1 MLRLDHCQC
10 APCRKRKSKCDG
22 ALPVC
27 SSCVA
32 VYKTE
37 CNYDN
42 AEASSAGRKRTFE
55 NDVDEEAA
63 PQPTSEALGVLAASL
78 RALPES
84 EAADLIQKIHGCKDI
99 DALAK
104 SLQAVNLAQ
113 PPPDSSSPHASTLT
127 EQPFSL
133 PGGRMAYG
141 KSSGLHFRS
150 RVPHTG
156 RRNLVQT
163 RLYDDSTWSSVTSDG
178 EFVRHLLHLYFSWSH
193 PFHPVG
199 SRDLFYQ
206 SFERGDCDHCSPLL
220 VNAILALAC
229 HFSDRPQARTNP
241 LDPRTAGNAFWVEA
255 KRLLDDAE
263 SAETPSITTP
273 QALSIMS
280 MREISMG
287 RDRSGYGYNR
297 RCMTMVIEMGL
308 HLHLPLHEKAKL
320 TAEELHQRGVTFWGC
335 FTVDLAWALC
345 AGRIPTLPNS
355 TIGVDKSVLRTLPE
369 SPTWESYADN
379 NVMINRPDKSL
390 PMADF
395 LEYFSSLSEITS
407 DMLFM
412 YYAPNSH
419 INADKVL
426 DCYNRYQ
433 FWYKTLPPK
442 MQVIEEDATL
452 PHVLVLHMTYH
463 NCIYQLFAVLLNIRF
478 TKSDIRPE
486 NIGKR
491 AAKAVSDL
499 LKIYRRNYTL
509 RRSALMMTHILVW
522 TCMTHLHGLPD
533 ADYAENL
540 DHEMTDL
547 KIMSENHPFA
557 LENITIIQEHAEK
570 LDKVLPPRAAQVVS
584 SVLDHSPIPESSRVS
599 GTSSS
604 GNLPHGG
611 MERDVYRPPMAA
623 SSMVGSENSAAS
635 MDQPY
640 SAPSMVSE
648 AGTEGAQSFAGP
660 YVTHMAHPGPDP
672 LNWAPF
678 HDFDPAQA
686 PVAAPTA
693 GMLGLSDMLAEN
705 DYERLH
711 RAGFMRPPQGE
722 RYQLLNAGFYAA
734 ANDGHRPYLHPEGLH
749 PHYSLR
755 SPGETDKQEMSESG
769 LENVTEGY
777 GGIMRQ
783 QWYPRS
789 S

>member
-335 FTVDLAWALC
+335 FTVDL
-345 AGRIPTLPNS
+345 
-355 TIGVDKSVLRTLPE
+355 
-369 SPTWESYADN
+369 
-379 NVMINRPDKSL
+379 
-390 PMADF
+390 
-395 LEYFSSLSEITS
+395 
-407 DMLFM
+407 
-412 YYAPNSH
+412 
-419 INADKVL
+419 
-426 DCYNRYQ
+426 
-433 FWYKTLPPK
+433 
-442 MQVIEEDATL
+442 
-452 PHVLVLHMTYH
+452 
-463 NCIYQLFAVLLNIRF
+463 
-478 TKSDIRPE
+478 
-486 NIGKR
+486 
-491 AAKAVSDL
+491 
-499 LKIYRRNYTL
+499 
-509 RRSALMMTHILVW
+509 
-522 TCMTHLHGLPD
+522 
-533 ADYAENL
+533 
-540 DHEMTDL
+540 
-547 KIMSENHPFA
+547 
-557 LENITIIQEHAEK
+557 
-570 LDKVLPPRAAQVVS
+570 
-584 SVLDHSPIPESSRVS
+584 
-599 GTSSS
+599 
-604 GNLPHGG
+604 
-611 MERDVYRPPMAA
+611 
-623 SSMVGSENSAAS
+623 
-635 MDQPY
+635 
-640 SAPSMVSE
+640 
-648 AGTEGAQSFAGP
+648 
-660 YVTHMAHPGPDP
+660 
-672 LNWAPF
+672 
-678 HDFDPAQA
+678 
-686 PVAAPTA
+686 
-693 GMLGLSDMLAEN
+693 
-705 DYERLH
+705 
-711 RAGFMRPPQGE
+711 
-722 RYQLLNAGFYAA
+722 
-734 ANDGHRPYLHPEGLH
+734 
-749 PHYSLR
+749 
-755 SPGETDKQEMSESG
+755 
-769 LENVTEGY
+769 
-777 GGIMRQ
+777 
-783 QWYPRS
+783 
-789 S
+789 